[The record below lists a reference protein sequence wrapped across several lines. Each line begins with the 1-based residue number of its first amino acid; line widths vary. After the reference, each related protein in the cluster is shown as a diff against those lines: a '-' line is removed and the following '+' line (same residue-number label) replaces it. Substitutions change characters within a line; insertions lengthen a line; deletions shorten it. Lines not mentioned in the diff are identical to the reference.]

1 VIRASYEAFRAL
13 VAGLPGVPAVDEV
26 ARVTSSGEPVRA
38 NYCIVYPPS
47 IPELDDNR
55 YLALQRA
62 DSRARHRFD
71 VRPVATT
78 VDGLNLMADAL
89 LSVIGRVLV
98 VDGRTCE
105 AARLVDGVE
114 ENRAR
119 YDPVPRLFYMD
130 LTFEI
135 RSA

>member
-1 VIRASYEAFRAL
+1 MIRATYEAFRDL
-13 VAGLPGVPAVDEV
+13 VKSLPGVPAAYEV
-26 ARVTSSGEPVRA
+26 ARVNTDGTPVRA
-38 NYCIVYPPS
+38 NYVIVYPPS

-78 VDGLNLMADAL
+78 VDGVNLMADAL
-89 LSVIGRVLV
+89 MSIIGRVLV
-98 VDGRTCE
+98 VEGRTCE

-135 RSA
+135 TSS